1 MYIKTVALRDGY
13 FRRHDRP
20 MLRRAYLLDGAMM
33 LSDTGVMVFKGQSY
47 TAEQMNDRST
57 ALLEAAQYLSC
68 NVDKLAGA
76 EDLARAL
83 MAEANEW
90 SDRARRCCDA
100 LTPAQRRSYE
110 NITEHLKRTG
120 YGPTIVELAALENVT
135 SRTVQLRV
143 EALIKKGFVKKIPN
157 IRGGLSVVDAPRAGS
172 VGRI

>member
-1 MYIKTVALRDGY
+1 
-13 FRRHDRP
+13 
-20 MLRRAYLLDGAMM
+20 MLRRLDLLDGAMM

-57 ALLEAAQYLSC
+57 ALREAAQYLSC

-83 MAEANEW
+83 MVEAREW

-100 LTPAQRRSYE
+100 LTPAQRRTYE
-110 NITEHLKRTG
+110 NISEHLKRTG
-120 YGPTIVELAALENVT
+120 YGPTIVELAVLENVT
-135 SRTVQLRV
+135 TGTMAVRIA
-143 EALIKKGFVKKIPN
+143 ALIKKGFVKKAPN
-157 IRGGLSVVDAPRAGS
+157 VRGGLSVVDEPRAGG

>member
-1 MYIKTVALRDGY
+1 MYIKTVALRGNY
-13 FRRHDRP
+13 FRFHDRP
-20 MLRRAYLLDGAMM
+20 MLRRLDLLDGAMM

-68 NVDKLAGA
+68 NVEKLAGA
-76 EDLARAL
+76 EELARTL

-100 LTPAQRRSYE
+100 LTPAQRRTYE
-110 NITEHLKRTG
+110 NITEHLRRTG
-120 YGPTIVELAALENVT
+120 DGPTLVELAALESIT

-143 EALIKKGFVKKIPN
+143 EALIKKGFVKKVPN
-157 IRGGLSVVDAPRAGS
+157 VRGGLSIEDAPRAGGS
-172 VGRI
+172 GRI